1 MMILDN
7 HLHADMHP
15 GNIFITFQ
23 KIPESLHEDIMFLPE
38 PELCRLNRIQDPEE
52 WKREMNLLAEDYA
65 PYLVYVDAG
74 LTSQLSPRHLS
85 NFIDLLKAIT
95 DFDGALISHLM
106 VTRSKYPDS
115 VRDFEGFSRAMQL
128 FMDDIKASTFKLKN
142 IQVTDILSFVLHTV
156 RKYHVKIDGDYANVA
171 VAIMLLEGIGRQLEP
186 DMDLLKAAVPFLQE
200 AIRTRIEGDISTT
213 EKSIWAYGKDF
224 VKSYGSKFSF

>member
-1 MMILDN
+1 
-7 HLHADMHP
+7 MHP

-23 KIPESLHEDIMFLPE
+23 KIPQSIYEEITFLPE
-38 PELCRLNRIQDPEE
+38 TELNRLSLIQDSEE
-52 WKREMNLLAEDYA
+52 WKREMDLLSEDYA

-74 LTSQLSPRHLS
+74 LTSQLSPRHLA
-85 NFIDLLKAIT
+85 NFIDLFKAIT

-115 VRDFEGFSRAMQL
+115 VRDFEGFSKAMQL
-128 FMDDIKASTFKLKN
+128 FMDDIKASTLKLKN

-186 DMDLLKAAVPFLQE
+186 EMDLLKAAVPFLQE

-213 EKSIWAYGKDF
+213 EKNLWGFWKEISQPNQI
-224 VKSYGSKFSF
+224 KFSIRF